1 MFYRALRVVL
11 SFLAKMYLRPVV
23 EGADRVPTRGPV
35 ILAINHL
42 AVIDSFVVPMMVP
55 RKVAFLAKAE
65 YFAGGS
71 PRKRMVGILFRAL
84 GAIPVE
90 RDNSRAALASLEVA
104 GEILDKGQAFA
115 IHPEGTRS
123 LNGKLH
129 RGRTGVAQL
138 ALEHKALV
146 VPVALIGTDKVQPAG
161 KKFPRPHRITVK
173 FGTPLDFT
181 RYDGMANS
189 LPIRRAVTDEI
200 MYAIMELSGQE
211 YVDTYHKRPS
221 EAA

>member
-1 MFYRALRVVL
+1 MLYRALRVVL
-11 SFLAKMYLRPVV
+11 SFLARIYLRPVV
-23 EGADRVPTRGPV
+23 EGADRVPAKGPV

-42 AVIDSFVVPMMVP
+42 AVIDSFVVPMMLS

-65 YFAGGS
+65 YFEARTLRG
-71 PRKRMVGILFRAL
+71 RFVGTLFRAL
-84 GAIPVE
+84 GAVPVQ
-90 RDNSRAALASLEVA
+90 RDNSRAALAALDVA
-104 GEILDKGQAFA
+104 GEALDRGEAFA

-123 LNGKLH
+123 LDGKLH

-138 ALEHKALV
+138 ALEHRALV
-146 VPVALIGTDKVQPAG
+146 VPVALVGTDKVQPAG
-161 KKFPRPHRITVK
+161 TRLPRPHRITVR

-181 RYDGMANS
+181 RYDGMGSS

-211 YVDTYHKRPS
+211 YVDSYHKRPN
-221 EAA
+221 AAA